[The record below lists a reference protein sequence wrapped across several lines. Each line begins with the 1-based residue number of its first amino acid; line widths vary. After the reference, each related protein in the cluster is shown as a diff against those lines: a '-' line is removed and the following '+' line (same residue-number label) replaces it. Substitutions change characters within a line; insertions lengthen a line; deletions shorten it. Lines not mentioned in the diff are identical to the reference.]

1 MNLCK
6 CGCGLEVKENYKH
19 GHGRKGKKNSIEH
32 NRKIGEANSD
42 HSHVAWNKGL
52 KGRFH
57 FTDEMKA
64 RHSEMAKKKGFGKWM
79 KGRKLSESAVEKLR
93 LGCRKFYDNLT
104 EEGRDL
110 INKKISVANS
120 GKNNGM
126 YGKTHTNDTKAIIS
140 SCAKN
145 MWKDPVIRDKIVNYP
160 GKSEICRRAALK
172 AAEVMSS
179 YDFCNTKP
187 EKYMKSCLDMIGI
200 DYIQHHSVWDIEHCY
215 SADFYIPSLNTII
228 EVDGRYWHYYPYGRE
243 IDHIRIKELSDAGY
257 GILRFWEDKFD
268 DNDVINALGFV
279 NDIQK

>member
-6 CGCGLEVKENYKH
+6 CGCGLEVKENYKR
-19 GHGRKGKKNSIEH
+19 GHGRKGKENSIEH

-79 KGRKLSESAVEKLR
+79 KGRKLSKSVAEKLR
-93 LGCRKFYDNLT
+93 AGCRKFHDNLT
-104 EEGRDL
+104 EGERDL
-110 INKKISVANS
+110 INKKISIANS
-120 GKNNGM
+120 GESNGM
-126 YGKTHTNDTKAIIS
+126 FGKTHTDEVRRVIS
-140 SCAKN
+140 ESAKN
-145 MWKDPVIRDKIVNYP
+145 MWNNPVIRDQILSSPERIIN
-160 GKSEICRRAALK
+160 CRKGALM
-172 AAEVMSS
+172 AAETMRD

-187 EKYMKSCLDMIGI
+187 EKYMKSCLDMFNI
-200 DYIQHHSVWDIEHCY
+200 DYVQHYSVWNIEHCY

-257 GILRFWEDKFD
+257 GILRFWEDRFNE
-268 DNDVINALGFV
+268 NDVINALGGCV
-279 NDIQK
+279 